1 MEVNNRKRK
10 SKKFPATAL
19 AFYIKVYCKQKS
31 SSKTKYT
38 SKLVEATKSWLS
50 LSESEK
56 QEVNAKYNDCQEK
69 YKLRFIDQL
78 KNAEPFMKAKDSRL
92 NNSRVETP
100 NSTVLLPH
108 QEHENNVEEL
118 ETQEEPPEQLEQ
130 STELDLVYDE
140 QDTINQVQNEG
151 SVITQGFNVGNERTS
166 IAEPLPPPFKTGKD
180 LFQMLNT
187 CTYSEDEADKIT
199 WVSLPQFEKNQYSR
213 AVCLL
218 KKDYL
223 TKYREYL
230 ESLSSKELFNY
241 YHKTVA

>member
-140 QDTINQVQNEG
+140 QDT
-151 SVITQGFNVGNERTS
+151 
-166 IAEPLPPPFKTGKD
+166 
-180 LFQMLNT
+180 M
-187 CTYSEDEADKIT
+187 
-199 WVSLPQFEKNQYSR
+199 
-213 AVCLL
+213 
-218 KKDYL
+218 
-223 TKYREYL
+223 
-230 ESLSSKELFNY
+230 
-241 YHKTVA
+241 